1 MALISMFY
9 PYDILPKP
17 SLIITLRQGPW
28 GQYILFEKKLVL
40 FKFGLGKWSWA
51 MGPKVVN
58 FLKRTCNSALIYM
71 TSLIFSQ
78 QTLYILYKL
87 QRWLTAK
94 ICGTIHNT
102 NTYTTELW
110 TNCLLCVHFWY
121 TYQPSGLSILILFLY
136 IIIPRLRCCIDINL
150 HSSIRGKELLSE

>member
-1 MALISMFY
+1 
-9 PYDILPKP
+9 
-17 SLIITLRQGPW
+17 
-28 GQYILFEKKLVL
+28 
-40 FKFGLGKWSWA
+40 

-71 TSLIFSQ
+71 SSLIFSQ

-136 IIIPRLRCCIDINL
+136 IIIPRLRCCTIDINL
-150 HSSIRGKELLSE
+150 HRQQYQRQGTTIRVKYRIFSIIWKFYLRIKLLITYMAIRSHIHYTYHGYR

>member
-1 MALISMFY
+1 MGPNRLHYFNKGRSLYQDINFLMALISMFY

-102 NTYTTELW
+102 PRNYGQIVYFVFILSAFGSVHTNLIFVYYYTQTKM
-110 TNCLLCVHFWY
+110 
-121 TYQPSGLSILILFLY
+121 LY
-136 IIIPRLRCCIDINL
+136 
-150 HSSIRGKELLSE
+150 